1 MNGGA
6 RIAASQA
13 RQIKFFSLLPNA
25 FVSEIEMLLVKEEIK
40 YARGWSSNEGG
51 GWGLNRQEQAPIWL
65 WCIHALTIDLLC
77 SVGVS
82 CVFVIGGSYCRV
94 ESVRIPKPRHDK

>member
-1 MNGGA
+1 MQVNVNGGA

-25 FVSEIEMLLVKEEIK
+25 FVWAIEMLLVKEEIK

-51 GWGLNRQEQAPIWL
+51 GW
-65 WCIHALTIDLLC
+65 ALKPSGTGTDLALVH
-77 SVGVS
+77 SRT
-82 CVFVIGGSYCRV
+82 YY
-94 ESVRIPKPRHDK
+94 